1 MKFKKSLLEK
11 KNTYVVGVS
20 GGSDSMALLDILYC
34 RGYSIIVAH
43 VNYHVRDDS
52 NDDQRIVQSYC
63 KTRHIPCYV
72 HQVYDYEDENFEMQ
86 ARNIRYDFYRKIM
99 KATKASVVA
108 LGHHQ
113 DDNIETII
121 MQLNRGNI
129 SGYLGI
135 KDDSY
140 VKGMKVIR
148 PLLKCNKQDLVN
160 YCFNSGVN
168 YNDDYTNF
176 SVDYTRNYIR
186 NIVLKNSNERQKE
199 ALLEY
204 AQKHNDILERKN
216 EIFRRYYKEYEKEGT
231 LKYHKIPDYALESVI
246 YYMLKEHV
254 YPPLISKSLIKEI
267 IKELASNKPNIKI
280 NLPVNF
286 LFIKEYDNIY
296 ITKDKKNAG
305 FCNVYQELIYDYN
318 DNYTISNRGHLNAG
332 VYLDDDEFPITIRTI
347 QPGDK
352 IKTKGGTKKVS
363 RLFIDNKIPKFQR
376 DNWPILV
383 NCHDEILLVPLLA
396 KNVDY
401 LYVKPNVF
409 VIEFNKL

>member
-52 NDDQRIVQSYC
+52 NDDQRIVQHYC

-72 HQVYDYEDENFEMQ
+72 HQVYEYKDENFEMQ
-86 ARNIRYDFYRKIM
+86 ARNIRYDFYRKII
-99 KATKASVVA
+99 KATNASVVA

-121 MQLNRGNI
+121 MQLNRGNV

-135 KDDSY
+135 KDESY
-140 VKGMKVIR
+140 VKGIKVVR
-148 PLLKCNKQDLVN
+148 PLLKCNKQDLMN

-176 SVDYTRNYIR
+176 TVDYTRNYIR
-186 NIVLKNSNERQKE
+186 NIVLKKSNERQKE

-204 AQKHNDILERKN
+204 AQKHNDILTRKN
-216 EIFRRYYKEYEKEGT
+216 EIFGRYYKEYDKLGT
-231 LKYHKIPDYALESVI
+231 LKYSKIPDYALESVI
-246 YYMLKEHV
+246 YYMVKAHV

-296 ITKDKKNAG
+296 ITKDVKNEG
-305 FCNVYQELIYDYN
+305 FCNVYKELIYDYN
-318 DNYTISNRGHLNAG
+318 ENYTISNKGHLNAG
-332 VYLDDDEFPITIRTI
+332 IYLEEDEFPITIRTCL
-347 QPGDK
+347 PGDK
-352 IKTKGGTKKVS
+352 IKTKGGTKKIS

-376 DNWPILV
+376 DKWPILV
-383 NCHDEILLVPLLA
+383 NCHDEILLVPFLA